1 MAKVAEGS
9 LSSAAFVPSAAGAVD
24 HANGGSTPDKA
35 ARKKRKTH
43 TQHSFNCWGHEMSR
57 GSIARL
63 CGEVLL
69 SAGGGAFR
77 EHFCSRCRSGGV
89 LIAASRIFIAP
100 RGLKNR
106 RTEGVWNECTPSAT
120 TPLPPHR
127 VVNQTSDCTGP
138 TLVVLRDE
146 APGAPLPGLIPLAA
160 SSAVSGTVLVEFR
173 VGRTLTPVFP
183 LPDWEGPGTSG
194 SSLLETAG
202 RAAEPPRLGA
212 QPLLAPFTSLLQVQ
226 SQIQRTPSAAA
237 ADACAASALIG
248 LASPPERRKGGAASS
263 LASHGG
269 AAPGYIP
276 PADVQTARLGASGNG
291 GLGSTPPPSPPE
303 ALAFLAVVFWVRSH
317 SASYY
322 DQEPRPSVPLWIARP
337 GAFTLPFFAAAYLTQ
352 LASGNGRLAGHVW
365 CAACILVP
373 ATAVATMFLRPAAA
387 IESELLH
394 HTSSSPLKFGVTF
407 SLGLVHS
414 AQPRSTS
421 FKLLLA
427 AALVA
432 LGSSILA
439 VAYLRTGDGRWVRTV
454 IHPLGLP
461 FALPALLPH
470 AIEAELWRG
479 VTRALQRL
487 RGDGRR
493 RHRGG
498 THVER

>member
-1 MAKVAEGS
+1 MPAPLLFAPRSWLPLARLPIPAVLVA
-9 LSSAAFVPSAAGAVD
+9 SAAIP
-24 HANGGSTPDKA
+24 
-35 ARKKRKTH
+35 
-43 TQHSFNCWGHEMSR
+43 
-57 GSIARL
+57 
-63 CGEVLL
+63 VLL
-69 SAGGGAFR
+69 T
-77 EHFCSRCRSGGV
+77 
-89 LIAASRIFIAP
+89 
-100 RGLKNR
+100 N
-106 RTEGVWNECTPSAT
+106 
-120 TPLPPHR
+120 
-127 VVNQTSDCTGP
+127 
-138 TLVVLRDE
+138 
-146 APGAPLPGLIPLAA
+146 
-160 SSAVSGTVLVEFR
+160 
-173 VGRTLTPVFP
+173 
-183 LPDWEGPGTSG
+183 
-194 SSLLETAG
+194 
-202 RAAEPPRLGA
+202 
-212 QPLLAPFTSLLQVQ
+212 
-226 SQIQRTPSAAA
+226 
-237 ADACAASALIG
+237 G
-248 LASPPERRKGGAASS
+248 LASFGA
-263 LASHGG
+263 
-269 AAPGYIP
+269 
-276 PADVQTARLGASGNG
+276 GASAGASYVT
-291 GLGSTPPPSPPE
+291 LALLLTPRTRRALSRLPCGAVLRQ

-394 HTSSSPLKFGVTF
+394 HTSSSPLKFAVTF

-432 LGSSILA
+432 LGSSVLA

-498 THVER
+498 THVERLALRPALGDAAVVASSPAESA

>member
-1 MAKVAEGS
+1 MMPVATVMSMPMPPMPYSCSVG
-9 LSSAAFVPSAAGAVD
+9 AGA
-24 HANGGSTPDKA
+24 S
-35 ARKKRKTH
+35 
-43 TQHSFNCWGHEMSR
+43 
-57 GSIARL
+57 L
-63 CGEVLL
+63 
-69 SAGGGAFR
+69 
-77 EHFCSRCRSGGV
+77 
-89 LIAASRIFIAP
+89 
-100 RGLKNR
+100 
-106 RTEGVWNECTPSAT
+106 PS
-120 TPLPPHR
+120 
-127 VVNQTSDCTGP
+127 
-138 TLVVLRDE
+138 
-146 APGAPLPGLIPLAA
+146 
-160 SSAVSGTVLVEFR
+160 
-173 VGRTLTPVFP
+173 
-183 LPDWEGPGTSG
+183 
-194 SSLLETAG
+194 
-202 RAAEPPRLGA
+202 
-212 QPLLAPFTSLLQVQ
+212 
-226 SQIQRTPSAAA
+226 
-237 ADACAASALIG
+237 
-248 LASPPERRKGGAASS
+248 
-263 LASHGG
+263 
-269 AAPGYIP
+269 PGYIP
-276 PADVQTARLGASGNG
+276 PADVQTAARLGASGNG

-303 ALAFLAVVFWVRSH
+303 ALAFLPVVFWVRSH

-322 DQEPRPSVPLWIARP
+322 AQEPRPSVPLWIARP

-365 CAACILVP
+365 CAACILIP

-387 IESELLH
+387 IESELDH
-394 HTSSSPLKFGVTF
+394 HTSSSPLKFAVTF

-470 AIEAELWRG
+470 AIEAEFRRG

-498 THVER
+498 TRVYALRPALGDAAVVASSPAEPA

>member
-1 MAKVAEGS
+1 MPAPLLFAPRSWLPLARLPIPAVLVA
-9 LSSAAFVPSAAGAVD
+9 SAAIP
-24 HANGGSTPDKA
+24 
-35 ARKKRKTH
+35 
-43 TQHSFNCWGHEMSR
+43 
-57 GSIARL
+57 
-63 CGEVLL
+63 VLL
-69 SAGGGAFR
+69 T
-77 EHFCSRCRSGGV
+77 
-89 LIAASRIFIAP
+89 
-100 RGLKNR
+100 N
-106 RTEGVWNECTPSAT
+106 
-120 TPLPPHR
+120 
-127 VVNQTSDCTGP
+127 
-138 TLVVLRDE
+138 
-146 APGAPLPGLIPLAA
+146 
-160 SSAVSGTVLVEFR
+160 
-173 VGRTLTPVFP
+173 
-183 LPDWEGPGTSG
+183 
-194 SSLLETAG
+194 
-202 RAAEPPRLGA
+202 
-212 QPLLAPFTSLLQVQ
+212 
-226 SQIQRTPSAAA
+226 
-237 ADACAASALIG
+237 G
-248 LASPPERRKGGAASS
+248 LASFGA
-263 LASHGG
+263 
-269 AAPGYIP
+269 
-276 PADVQTARLGASGNG
+276 GASAGASYVT
-291 GLGSTPPPSPPE
+291 LALLLTPRTRRALSRSPCGAVLRQ

-317 SASYY
+317 SASYHA
-322 DQEPRPSVPLWIARP
+322 QEPRPSVPLWIARP

-394 HTSSSPLKFGVTF
+394 HTSSSPLKFAVTF

-432 LGSSILA
+432 LGSSVLA

-498 THVER
+498 THVERLALRPALGDAAVVASSPAESA